1 MTTQSA
7 RGASLAPAVPA
18 EEAGIAEYLEKHPE
32 FFERNLPVLAR
43 LRLPHLRGGTTISL
57 VERQVEVLRERQAA
71 SEERLQEFIRVAR
84 ANDLLADKI
93 QRLSRRLLS
102 ATSLQATI
110 AAIESSLREDFDASN
125 SRLVLPGF
133 DARGIEGVPDRFL
146 RAVPKEEPAL
156 KSFDTLFSAGKPRC
170 GQVRDIQRDF
180 LFGDEAATIGSVALV
195 PLGEKG
201 TLGLLAVGSADV
213 NRFHPGMS
221 TEFLAR
227 MGELIADSI
236 LRYR

>member
-1 MTTQSA
+1 MTTQTA

-18 EEAGIAEYLEKHPE
+18 EEAGIADYLEKHPE
-32 FFERNLPVLAR
+32 FFERNLAVLAR
-43 LRLPHLRGGTTISL
+43 LRLPHLRGGTTVSL
-57 VERQVEVLRERQAA
+57 IERQVEVLRERQAS

-84 ANDLLADKI
+84 ANDVLAEKI
-93 QRLSRRLLS
+93 QRFSRRLLR
-102 ATSLQATI
+102 ATTI
-110 AAIESSLREDFDASN
+110 RDTLAAIEGSLREDFDAVN

-133 DARGIEGVPDRFL
+133 DAQGIHGVPDRFL
-146 RAVPKEEPAL
+146 RAVPPEEPAL
-156 KSFDTLFSAGKPRC
+156 KSFDTLFNSGKPRC

-195 PLGEKG
+195 PLGDKG
-201 TLGLLAVGSADV
+201 ALGLLAVGSADV

-236 LRYR
+236 TRYR